1 MECPRRLHA
10 TGGSSL
16 YNLCKFILLVQV
28 GSKLYMFIPS
38 AILGFIIGLLVWVV
52 ALAIL
57 RIFGVVKKTVIRV
70 FKNQK
75 LDELD
80 LKVKYVT
87 SGDPW
92 IKISDAER
100 IHSVNGAI
108 RKSVIGPCSPERVFE
123 FNQEV
128 LEEVNRRTP
137 GSTELVRLENE
148 EHEEVLAGQGRRSW
162 RVGRGKWEGRQRR
175 SSS

>member
-1 MECPRRLHA
+1 
-10 TGGSSL
+10 
-16 YNLCKFILLVQV
+16 
-28 GSKLYMFIPS
+28 MFIPS

-57 RIFGVVKKTVIRV
+57 RTFGVVKKTVIRV

-75 LDELD
+75 SDELD

-87 SGDPW
+87 TGDPW

-108 RKSVIGPCSPERVFE
+108 RKSVIGPCTPEKVLE
-123 FNQEV
+123 FNQEL

-137 GSTELVRLENE
+137 GSTEREGLEKE
-148 EHEEVLAGQGRRSW
+148 EHDEVFAGQGRRSW
-162 RVGRGKWEGRQRR
+162 RVRGQRR
-175 SSS
+175 SSN

>member
-10 TGGSSL
+10 TGGSVH
-16 YNLCKFILLVQV
+16 NLGEFILLVQV

-100 IHSVNGAI
+100 IHSGNGAI
-108 RKSVIGPCSPERVFE
+108 RKSVIGPCSP
-123 FNQEV
+123 
-128 LEEVNRRTP
+128 
-137 GSTELVRLENE
+137 GSTELGRLENE
-148 EHEEVLAGQGRRSW
+148 EHEDVFAGQGRSSW
-162 RVGRGKWEGRQRR
+162 RVGGGKWEGRQRR
-175 SSS
+175 SSN